1 MRTRNI
7 LLSLLLVALTLGGLS
22 SCDGFLDTMPDQ
34 RTDVDSPEKVRDL
47 LLAAYPTLHPT
58 LMFEYMSDNY
68 DDNGDGYSNSN
79 NLVEESY
86 YWRDAIESDWDSPQE
101 VWDANYKAIAAA
113 NQVLES
119 IEELG
124 DPESCSAYKGE
135 ALLCRAYGHF
145 QLANTFCMAY
155 NEQTAAGHLGIP
167 YITSPEKEVGVVYD
181 RGTLKEVYEKINA
194 DIEEA
199 LPLIEGAQFD
209 VPLYHFNTKAAY
221 AFAARFN
228 LFYGK
233 DYDKVIRFA
242 TLAIGTDPTAV
253 LRDLNGY
260 DKFTTGKEWTYGYI
274 NKDEPANLLLITNRS
289 KAGRAFNKR
298 YGITNSIMRSQLVWS
313 KFPGDVQLTVYNTV
327 FHSEYVSY
335 VVPKM
340 EEIFEITNQVSQT
353 GQPHVVVPAF
363 TTDETL
369 LCRAEAYILKKEY
382 DAAATDLS
390 YWYKKKG
397 VAGHTADEIAEF
409 YKKSSAETN
418 AKPLN
423 TGVSY
428 DEKQTNMLH
437 AVLHARR
444 VEGIHEG
451 VRWLDI
457 KRYGLSI
464 KHLIYGGTPIVLEA
478 DDNRKAIQIPSQV
491 LSAPGNMTPNPR

>member
-1 MRTRNI
+1 MRTKNI
-7 LLSLLLVALTLGGLS
+7 LSSLLLVALTLGGLS

-34 RTDVDSPEKVRDL
+34 RTDVDSPAKVRDL

-68 DDNGDGYSNSN
+68 DDNGDGYSNSY

-155 NEQTAAGHLGIP
+155 NEQTAADYLGIP

-181 RGTLKEVYEKINA
+181 RGTLKDVYEKINA

-199 LPLIEGAQFD
+199 LPLIERAQFD

-289 KAGRAFNKR
+289 MAGRAFNKR
-298 YGITNSIMRSQLVWS
+298 YGITNAIMRSQLVWS
-313 KFPGDVQLTVYNTV
+313 NFPGNVQLTVYNTV

-340 EEIFEITNQVSQT
+340 EEIFEVTNQVAQT

-397 VAGHTADEIAEF
+397 ISGHTADEIAEF

-423 TGVSY
+423 TGVVY

-478 DDNRKAIQIPSQV
+478 HDNRKAIQIPSQV

>member
-1 MRTRNI
+1 MRTKNI
-7 LLSLLLVALTLGGLS
+7 LLPFLVAIVLGSLS
-22 SCDGFLDTMPDQ
+22 SCDGFLDTMPDK
-34 RTDVDSPEKVRDL
+34 RTDVDTPAKVRDL
-47 LLAAYPTLHPT
+47 LLSAYPTLHPT
-58 LMFEYMSDNY
+58 LMFEFMSDNY
-68 DDNGDGYSNSN
+68 EDNGDGYSNSN

-86 YWRDAIESDWDSPQE
+86 YWKDAIESDWDSPQE

-113 NQVLES
+113 NQALEAIEVL
-119 IEELG
+119 G
-124 DPESCSAYKGE
+124 NPESCQAYKGE

-155 NEQTAAGHLGIP
+155 NEQTAANELGIP

-199 LPLIEGAQFD
+199 LPLIETVNFD
-209 VPLYHFNTKAAY
+209 IPMYHFNTKAAY

-233 DYDKVIRFA
+233 EYDKVIRFA
-242 TLAIGTDPTAV
+242 TVAIGTDPTPV

-260 DKFTTGKEWTYGYI
+260 DKFTTPTEWTYGYI

-289 KAGRAFNKR
+289 LYGRSSNKR
-298 YGITNSIMRSQLVWS
+298 YGITNQIMTTQLVWS
-313 KFPGDVQLTVYNTV
+313 VFPGNTQLRVYNTV
-327 FHSEYVSY
+327 FHQDYMTY

-340 EEIFEITNQVSQT
+340 EEIFEVTNQISQT

-369 LCRAEAYILKKEY
+369 LCRAEAYIMKKEY

-397 VAGHTADEIAEF
+397 AQARSADEIADF
-409 YKKSSAETN
+409 YKASSDETN

-423 TGVSY
+423 NGMTY
-428 DEKQTNMLH
+428 DEKQINMLH

-451 VRWLDI
+451 IRWLDI
-457 KRYGLSI
+457 KRFGISL
-464 KHLIYGGTPIVLEA
+464 KHTIYNGTPLVLEA
-478 DDNRKAIQIPSQV
+478 NDYRKAIQIPSQV
-491 LSAPGNMTPNPR
+491 LAAPGSMTPNPR

>member
-1 MRTRNI
+1 MRTKNI
-7 LLSLLLVALTLGGLS
+7 IIPFIVAIALGSLS
-22 SCDGFLDTMPDQ
+22 SCNDFLDTMPDQ

-58 LMFEYMSDNY
+58 VMFEFMSDNY
-68 DDNGDGYSNSN
+68 DDNGDRYSNPT

-86 YWRDAIESDWDSPQE
+86 YWKDAAESDWDSPQE
-101 VWDANYKAIAAA
+101 VWDANYKAIATA

-119 IEELG
+119 IEEMG
-124 DPESCSAYKGE
+124 NPESCSAYKGE

-155 NEQTAAGHLGIP
+155 NEQTAAYELGIP
-167 YITSPEKEVGVVYD
+167 YITAPEKEVGVVYD
-181 RGTLKEVYEKINA
+181 RGTLKEVYDKINA

-199 LPLIEGAQFD
+199 LPLMAGARFD
-209 VPLYHFNTKAAY
+209 VPLYHFNEKAAY

-233 DYDKVIRFA
+233 DYDKVIRYA
-242 TLAIGTDPTAV
+242 TNAIGTDPTSV

-260 DKFTTGKEWTYGYI
+260 DKFVTSTEWTYGYI
-274 NKDEPANLLLITNRS
+274 DKDEPANLLLITNRS
-289 KAGRAFNKR
+289 LFGRAHNER
-298 YGITNSIMRSQLVWS
+298 YAITDAMIRSQLIWS
-313 KFPGDVQLTVYNTV
+313 LFPGNVQLKVYNTV
-327 FHSEYVSY
+327 FNLNYVSY
-335 VVPKM
+335 IVPKM
-340 EEIFEITNQVSQT
+340 DEIFEIKDQVAQT

-397 VAGHTADEIAEF
+397 VSGRTADEIAGF
-409 YKKSSAETN
+409 YKRASKETN

-423 TGVSY
+423 TGVAY

-444 VEGIHEG
+444 VEGMHEG
-451 VRWLDI
+451 IRWMDI
-457 KRYGLSI
+457 KRYGITI
-464 KHLIYGGTPIVLEA
+464 KHKVYGGTPIVLEY
-478 DDNRKAIQIPSQV
+478 DDYRRAIQIPSQV

>member
-1 MRTRNI
+1 MRTI
-7 LLSLLLVALTLGGLS
+7 KISLSLLVAIALGSLF
-22 SCDGFLDTMPDQ
+22 SCDSFLDTMPDR
-34 RTDVDSPEKVRDL
+34 RTDVDTPDKVRDL
-47 LLAAYPTLHPT
+47 LLSAYPTLHPT
-58 LMFEYMSDNY
+58 LMFEFMSDNY
-68 DDNGDGYSNSN
+68 EDNGDGYSNSN
-79 NLVEESY
+79 NIVEEAY
-86 YWRDAIESDWDSPQE
+86 YWKDPIESDWDSPQE

-124 DPESCSAYKGE
+124 DPESCRAYKGE

-155 NEQTAAGHLGIP
+155 NEQTAATELGIP
-167 YITSPEKEVGVVYD
+167 YVTAPEKEVGVVYD
-181 RGTLKEVYEKINA
+181 RGILKDVYDKINA

-199 LPLIEGAQFD
+199 LTLIENATFD

-242 TLAIGTDPTAV
+242 TQAIGTDPTSV

-260 DKFTTGKEWTYGYI
+260 DKYTTGKEWTYGYI

-289 KAGRAFNKR
+289 MFGRAHNMR
-298 YGITNSIMRSQLVWS
+298 YGITNSILRSQLVWS
-313 KFPGDVQLTVYNTV
+313 KFPGDILLDVYNTV
-327 FHSEYVSY
+327 FHYSYVSY
-335 VVPKM
+335 LVPKM
-340 EEIFEITNQVSQT
+340 EEIFEITNQVAQT
-353 GQPHVVVPAF
+353 GQPHVVIPAF

-369 LCRAEAYILKKEY
+369 LCRAEAYVLKKDYE
-382 DAAATDLS
+382 AAATDLS
-390 YWYKKKG
+390 YWYRKKG
-397 VAGHTADEIAEF
+397 ISGHTADEIADF
-409 YKKSSAETN
+409 YKVSSIETN

-423 TGVSY
+423 TGVAY

-457 KRYGLSI
+457 KRYGIAI
-464 KHLIYGGTPIVLEA
+464 KHIIYGDTPIVLES
-478 DDNRKAIQIPSQV
+478 DDYRKAIQIPSQV
-491 LSAPGNMTPNPR
+491 LAAPGSMTPNPR

>member
-34 RTDVDSPEKVRDL
+34 RTDVDSPDKVRDL

-289 KAGRAFNKR
+289 MAGRAFNKR
-298 YGITNSIMRSQLVWS
+298 YGITNAIMRSQLVWS

-397 VAGHTADEIAEF
+397 VAGHTADEIVEF

>member
-1 MRTRNI
+1 MRIKNI
-7 LLSLLLVALTLGGLS
+7 LLLFPVAAALGSLS
-22 SCDGFLDTMPDQ
+22 SCNDFLDTIPDQ
-34 RTDVDSPEKVRDL
+34 RTDVDTPVKVRDL
-47 LLAAYPTLHPT
+47 LLSAYPTLHPT
-58 LMFEYMSDNY
+58 LLFEFMSDNY
-68 DDNGDGYSNSN
+68 EDNGDGYSYGS
-79 NLVEESY
+79 NLVAESY
-86 YWRDAIESDWDSPQE
+86 YWKDPVESDWDSPQG
-101 VWDANYKAIAAA
+101 VWDANYKAVASA

-119 IEELG
+119 IKKMG
-124 DPESCSAYKGE
+124 DPETCSTYKGE

-155 NEQTAAGHLGIP
+155 NERTAANELGIP
-167 YITSPEKEVGVVYD
+167 YVTSPEKEVGVVYA

-199 LPLIEGAQFD
+199 LPLIETARFN
-209 VPLYHFNTKAAY
+209 VPVYHFNAKAAY

-242 TLAIGTDPTAV
+242 TLAIGTDPTPV

-260 DKFTTGKEWTYGYI
+260 DKFTTPKEWTYGYI
-274 NKDEPANLLLITNRS
+274 NKDEPANLLLVTNRS
-289 KAGRAFNKR
+289 LFARSLNQR
-298 YGITNSIMRSQLVWS
+298 YGITNAIMTSQLVWS
-313 KFPGDVQLTVYNTV
+313 TFPGNTALKVYNTV
-327 FHSEYVSY
+327 FHSNYMSY
-335 VVPKM
+335 YVPKM
-340 EEIFEITNQVSQT
+340 QEIFEITNQVSQT

-369 LCRAEAYILKKEY
+369 LCRAEAHILKKEY

-397 VAGHTADEIAEF
+397 IAGHTADEIAAF
-409 YKKSSAETN
+409 YKASKAETA

-423 TGVSY
+423 TGIAY
-428 DEKQTNMLH
+428 EEKQTNMLH

-451 VRWLDI
+451 IRWPDL
-457 KRYGLSI
+457 KRYGIAI
-464 KHLIYGGTPIVLEA
+464 KHVIYGGTPIELKS
-478 DDNRKAIQIPSQV
+478 DDNRKAIQIPAQV
-491 LSAPGNMTPNPR
+491 LSAPGKMTPNPR

>member
-1 MRTRNI
+1 MRTKNI
-7 LLSLLLVALTLGGLS
+7 LLPFLVAIVLGGLS
-22 SCDGFLDTMPDQ
+22 SCDDFLDTMPDK
-34 RTDVDSPEKVRDL
+34 RTDVDTPDKVRDL
-47 LLAAYPTLHPT
+47 LLSAYPTLHPT
-58 LMFEYMSDNY
+58 VMFEFMSDNY

-79 NLVEESY
+79 NLVDESY
-86 YWRDAIESDWDSPQE
+86 HWKDAIESDWDSPQE
-101 VWDANYKAIAAA
+101 VWDANYKAVAAA
-113 NQVLES
+113 NQVLEA

-124 DPESCSAYKGE
+124 NPESCQTYKGE

-155 NEQTAAGHLGIP
+155 NEQTAASELGIP
-167 YITSPEKEVGVVYD
+167 YVTAPEKEVGVVYD
-181 RGTLKEVYEKINA
+181 RGTLKDVYDKINA

-199 LPLIEGAQFD
+199 LPLIEKANFD
-209 VPLYHFNTKAAY
+209 VPMYHFNAKAAY

-242 TLAIGTDPTAV
+242 TAAIGTDPTSV

-260 DKFTTGKEWTYGYI
+260 DKFTTPKEWTYGYI

-289 KAGRAFNKR
+289 FFGRITNKR
-298 YGITNSIMRSQLVWS
+298 YGITNRIIYAELVWS
-313 KFPGDVQLTVYNTV
+313 NFPGNIQLKVYNTV
-327 FHSEYVSY
+327 FHQDYVSY
-335 VVPKM
+335 YVPKM
-340 EEIFEITNQVSQT
+340 MEIFEVTDQIAQT

-369 LCRAEAYILKKEY
+369 LCRAEAHVLKKEY

-390 YWYKKKG
+390 YWYQKKG
-397 VAGHTADEIAEF
+397 IPGRTADEIAAF
-409 YKKSSAETN
+409 YKASSAETN

-423 TGVSY
+423 TGVTY

-451 VRWLDI
+451 IRWLDI
-457 KRYGLSI
+457 KRYGISV
-464 KHLIYGGTPIVLEA
+464 KHNIYGGTPIVLKA
-478 DDNRKAIQIPSQV
+478 DDYRKAIQIPSQV
-491 LSAPGNMTPNPR
+491 LAAPGDMTPNPR